1 MLSTHPNM
9 NAPFHTSPKPSR
21 NNDGAA
27 DGAADKASKAPKAP
41 KAPKALKAPP
51 KARGG
56 QDPWAMTG
64 RSGRTVGGL
73 GGFDGFDLFD
83 LFAGTDTTDT
93 TRKDI
98 FTMDVSGISTGS
110 PVDWFADHAE
120 DFDPFSE
127 PVDLAALEETEEVT
141 EKSRKR
147 IAKHKSPRE
156 SANKKAKVAA
166 SKVAG
171 VAEAVASGPVVSFDS
186 YLWQNKGTDAA
197 GNRYGEDLKP
207 MYKTDGI
214 RHAIVVGD
222 GHGGRTAVEAAE
234 SQRDHILDV
243 SLQMGA
249 RAGLDAVLKACA
261 DVPGGAMFSVIV
273 LWGSQLTIAS
283 VGDCACYV
291 YADGTLLH
299 EQKHHDISHFN
310 EQEERQRMGIVPS
323 LARIMG
329 GKPRHRQ
336 PWVNDDGLW
345 TWAGPVTDK
354 DPETQPEAFAW
365 YFRYPNGSLFA
376 TCAGAGHK
384 TASGALVGMAPIVSV
399 VEVPRKFHLICGS
412 DGLGD
417 VCNAQETVLCDGAH
431 MGAQQLAQMMDS
443 RWKTG
448 GKSTWG
454 ADFAGFPNNPDDIS
468 VATLRRE

>member
-1 MLSTHPNM
+1 M
-9 NAPFHTSPKPSR
+9 
-21 NNDGAA
+21 
-27 DGAADKASKAPKAP
+27 
-41 KAPKALKAPP
+41 
-51 KARGG
+51 
-56 QDPWAMTG
+56 
-64 RSGRTVGGL
+64 
-73 GGFDGFDLFD
+73 DL
-83 LFAGTDTTDT
+83 A
-93 TRKDI
+93 
-98 FTMDVSGISTGS
+98 
-110 PVDWFADHAE
+110 
-120 DFDPFSE
+120 
-127 PVDLAALEETEEVT
+127 DLAALEETEEATEEAT

-147 IAKHKSPRE
+147 VGSNKLSGE
-156 SANKKAKVAA
+156 SAKKKGKINAGATAIHAGAA
-166 SKVAG
+166 
-171 VAEAVASGPVVSFDS
+171 AVQAPTVSFDS

-207 MYKTDGI
+207 MYKTDGT

-234 SQRDHILDV
+234 SHRDHILDV
-243 SLQMGA
+243 SLRSGA
-249 RAGLDAVLKACA
+249 RAGLEEVLKACA
-261 DVPGGAMFSVIV
+261 GVPGGAMFSVMV

-291 YADGTLLH
+291 YADGKLLH
-299 EQKHHDISHFN
+299 EQKHHDLSHFN
-310 EQEERQRMGIVPS
+310 EQEESQRMGIVPS
-323 LARIMG
+323 LSRMMG

-336 PWVNDDGLW
+336 PWVNEDGLW
-345 TWAGPVTDK
+345 TWAGPVTYK
-354 DPETQPEAFAW
+354 DPATEPEAFAW

-399 VEVPRKFHLICGS
+399 VEVPPKFHLICGS

-417 VCNAQETVLCDGAH
+417 VCNARETVLCDGVH
-431 MGAQQLAQMMDS
+431 LGAQQLTQMMDS

-454 ADFAGFPNNPDDIS
+454 ANFAGFPNNPDDIS